1 MSRSIRTIVFI
12 APVLVYLMLS
22 ASLAYAQTNFV
33 PLVDVAG
40 GKQGQQLTAIY
51 SGTGS
56 FAGYVS
62 GAFKVVL
69 SVAAT
74 LAVLR
79 IAWAGYQYMSSDS
92 WGSKSHAKEI
102 LGDTVL
108 GIILLL
114 AITLIFLQI
123 NPQLLDFSLPPPA
136 TT

>member
-12 APVLVYLMLS
+12 APVLVYLMLY